1 MNYDKL
7 LFDADAT
14 LYDFKVAE
22 KQAFMLTM
30 ENHGFDCSVRC
41 YELYSK
47 INDDMW
53 KRLERK
59 EIGKAELRVERFA
72 SYAAAT
78 HQPMDAE
85 QISMEYTNNLA
96 EMGILFDDAM
106 AVIQTVS
113 QKIECSIAS
122 NGIGYVQRRRFA
134 KSGIE
139 PYFKHLFISEE
150 LQAEKPD
157 PKFFKR
163 VEEVLEIHDPKRILF
178 VGDSLSADIKG
189 GVMAGWTTVW
199 YNPDHLENLS
209 EYQPDYEIDSLSQV
223 IDLLN

>member
-1 MNYDKL
+1 
-7 LFDADAT
+7 
-14 LYDFKVAE
+14 
-22 KQAFMLTM
+22 
-30 ENHGFDCSVRC
+30 
-41 YELYSK
+41 
-47 INDDMW
+47 MW

-78 HQPMDAE
+78 HQLMDAE

-139 PYFKHLFISEE
+139 PYFKHLF
-150 LQAEKPD
+150 
-157 PKFFKR
+157 R
-163 VEEVLEIHDPKRILF
+163 CV
-178 VGDSLSADIKG
+178 
-189 GVMAGWTTVW
+189 
-199 YNPDHLENLS
+199 
-209 EYQPDYEIDSLSQV
+209 
-223 IDLLN
+223 